1 MRKNLSKK
9 QITAMGLTA
18 IMAVQT
24 SVMAAE
30 VVTSPEITV
39 QEITQE
45 QPEEAAEVQTEKIV
59 ESQTEEVENVTQAQ
73 PDESVEVKTSE
84 SANQEE
90 SQSEEIQ
97 LTEVIE
103 TEPSETEISSE
114 QAAVEYAAENQEVL
128 TDGWHKDNDGNF
140 SYVKDGQIVE
150 NKVIEIDGKHYG
162 FDYRGILYVNTNFYM
177 YDTDGVEHYE
187 YRAKEDGSL
196 YENEWY
202 RDSYDPYYWY
212 YYGEDGKAYTGLHTI
227 NGKQYYFSEY
237 YVLRTNC
244 IIRDDDDKI
253 YYCDSDGVV
262 TDVTDNGWVQIDGKK
277 HYVKFGDF
285 LRNCVEQI
293 DGKYY
298 GFDYTGILYVNE
310 AFFTSYSDGTI
321 YYYRA
326 KEDGSLYVNV
336 WYTDSYNWYYY
347 GEDGKAYTGI
357 HTINGKQYY
366 FDRYGW
372 LYKNG
377 IIRDNDKTYYC
388 DEEGIATDVT
398 GGGWVQKDGNWLY
411 IKDGVFLTNC
421 VVKIGDN
428 YYGFDY
434 DRSMYT
440 DEGFYARD
448 EASGE
453 YGYYRASSNGVLY
466 TNKWLSGENGVN
478 YYGKDAKRCTGLQT
492 INGTQYFFDSEG
504 RLCFS
509 QIIVLD
515 GLNYYCDA
523 NGIVNEMPNN
533 QWYQSNDGDW
543 YFVQDGTV
551 LRNCTTQVY
560 GKWYRFD
567 YNGKL
572 YTEALNTDESGAI
585 RVNTWYYDGSHWSY
599 CGGNAEEYRCGVYEI
614 SGVKYYFDN
623 FCYMTVSDVCTDGVN
638 VYMADASGRLTKIT
652 KDGWIQAGGKYY
664 YIENGK
670 LVTSKAYK
678 INGSWYAFNYAG
690 EMYVNTNVYYRY
702 EDGSEN
708 YYRAKADGSLYCS
721 EWYQDFNQNWYY
733 YDENAKMARGTT
745 KIGKTTYE
753 FDNEGILAA
762 NGAVLMET
770 TYRLADQ
777 NGIWVETP
785 GWALVAGNW
794 YYVLADGSL
803 YTGILEK
810 NGVTYYLTPKMV
822 KNVSLVEVDG
832 VAYQIVEN
840 GVATKV
846 TDGFYQK
853 DTSNHLYYVSNGK
866 TWGIGWLNEDGN
878 WYYFA
883 ETDETG
889 LYYAVTGTNETIG
902 GKLYHF
908 NLDGTMASQGWGLH
922 EDGSWYYAYASGEL
936 ATGDVTIGGTAY
948 HFDENGK
955 MQSGVVVED
964 GICKLYSEDGAL
976 LETGKS
982 QGWSLLDGNYYYLSG
997 GAILKDVSRCLLDG
1011 NWYGFDTTGKMRVN
1025 TIVDGRFYGSS
1036 GAAQTGWF
1044 KIDGSWY
1051 YASPVT
1057 ALLYKGFHVMNGVT
1071 YYFDQNGVM
1080 QIGEFVVD
1088 RKLFTTDASGA
1099 VISKK
1104 KPQDGWTSYNGN
1116 WYYYKDGTAYTGF
1129 VGDYYVI
1136 LGELIHNE
1144 IVLWNGKSY
1153 YIGEDGRYLA
1163 NTWCNNGASYATEN
1177 GTLICDGWRKID
1189 GKQYYFGAGGVT
1201 ASYDPQD
1208 KNGVYTK
1215 DRAYLSPNGYA
1226 QGWALIDGI
1235 YYYKEGN
1242 QFVKNQVKKINGE
1255 WYLFDVHGSM
1265 VTGFSSPE
1273 TFGYDTYTYDG
1284 GKFYYG
1290 ADGKRV
1296 YYTGWQVIDGN
1307 WYYFNSK
1314 SEAVDGWK
1322 IINGVKYYFG
1332 KTNHFMYTG
1341 YKVIS
1346 GELYYFDGSGASH
1359 GIDNTFTG
1367 WHQENGDWYYI
1378 RKGHAATGTI
1388 SVDGILYEFDAN
1400 GVWICN

>member
-478 YYGKDAKRCTGLQT
+478 Y
-492 INGTQYFFDSEG
+492 
-504 RLCFS
+504 
-509 QIIVLD
+509 
-515 GLNYYCDA
+515 
-523 NGIVNEMPNN
+523 
-533 QWYQSNDGDW
+533 
-543 YFVQDGTV
+543 
-551 LRNCTTQVY
+551 
-560 GKWYRFD
+560 
-567 YNGKL
+567 
-572 YTEALNTDESGAI
+572 
-585 RVNTWYYDGSHWSY
+585 
-599 CGGNAEEYRCGVYEI
+599 
-614 SGVKYYFDN
+614 
-623 FCYMTVSDVCTDGVN
+623 
-638 VYMADASGRLTKIT
+638 
-652 KDGWIQAGGKYY
+652 
-664 YIENGK
+664 
-670 LVTSKAYK
+670 
-678 INGSWYAFNYAG
+678 
-690 EMYVNTNVYYRY
+690 
-702 EDGSEN
+702 
-708 YYRAKADGSLYCS
+708 
-721 EWYQDFNQNWYY
+721 
-733 YDENAKMARGTT
+733 
-745 KIGKTTYE
+745 
-753 FDNEGILAA
+753 
-762 NGAVLMET
+762 
-770 TYRLADQ
+770 
-777 NGIWVETP
+777 
-785 GWALVAGNW
+785 
-794 YYVLADGSL
+794 
-803 YTGILEK
+803 
-810 NGVTYYLTPKMV
+810 
-822 KNVSLVEVDG
+822 
-832 VAYQIVEN
+832 
-840 GVATKV
+840 
-846 TDGFYQK
+846 
-853 DTSNHLYYVSNGK
+853 
-866 TWGIGWLNEDGN
+866 
-878 WYYFA
+878 
-883 ETDETG
+883 
-889 LYYAVTGTNETIG
+889 
-902 GKLYHF
+902 
-908 NLDGTMASQGWGLH
+908 
-922 EDGSWYYAYASGEL
+922 
-936 ATGDVTIGGTAY
+936 
-948 HFDENGK
+948 
-955 MQSGVVVED
+955 
-964 GICKLYSEDGAL
+964 
-976 LETGKS
+976 
-982 QGWSLLDGNYYYLSG
+982 
-997 GAILKDVSRCLLDG
+997 
-1011 NWYGFDTTGKMRVN
+1011 
-1025 TIVDGRFYGSS
+1025 
-1036 GAAQTGWF
+1036 
-1044 KIDGSWY
+1044 
-1051 YASPVT
+1051 
-1057 ALLYKGFHVMNGVT
+1057 
-1071 YYFDQNGVM
+1071 
-1080 QIGEFVVD
+1080 
-1088 RKLFTTDASGA
+1088 
-1099 VISKK
+1099 
-1104 KPQDGWTSYNGN
+1104 
-1116 WYYYKDGTAYTGF
+1116 
-1129 VGDYYVI
+1129 
-1136 LGELIHNE
+1136 
-1144 IVLWNGKSY
+1144 
-1153 YIGEDGRYLA
+1153 
-1163 NTWCNNGASYATEN
+1163 
-1177 GTLICDGWRKID
+1177 
-1189 GKQYYFGAGGVT
+1189 
-1201 ASYDPQD
+1201 
-1208 KNGVYTK
+1208 
-1215 DRAYLSPNGYA
+1215 
-1226 QGWALIDGI
+1226 
-1235 YYYKEGN
+1235 
-1242 QFVKNQVKKINGE
+1242 
-1255 WYLFDVHGSM
+1255 
-1265 VTGFSSPE
+1265 
-1273 TFGYDTYTYDG
+1273 
-1284 GKFYYG
+1284 
-1290 ADGKRV
+1290 
-1296 YYTGWQVIDGN
+1296 
-1307 WYYFNSK
+1307 
-1314 SEAVDGWK
+1314 
-1322 IINGVKYYFG
+1322 
-1332 KTNHFMYTG
+1332 
-1341 YKVIS
+1341 
-1346 GELYYFDGSGASH
+1346 
-1359 GIDNTFTG
+1359 
-1367 WHQENGDWYYI
+1367 
-1378 RKGHAATGTI
+1378 
-1388 SVDGILYEFDAN
+1388 
-1400 GVWICN
+1400 